1 MSRREILT
9 FFRRYRA
16 AFDRLDGDAVA
27 ALWHTPSAI
36 ADTAPDSAH
45 ARVTAWAD
53 DAPMRDNMRALC
65 ALYRDSGYHRA
76 EFELAAHLPLG
87 RDQSFVQ
94 LNWTLARRD
103 GSVLQRFATGYHL
116 VRGED
121 GVRVLTAAAYEENI
135 GKMKRGAHAAQ

>member
-1 MSRREILT
+1 
-9 FFRRYRA
+9 
-16 AFDRLDGDAVA
+16 
-27 ALWHTPSAI
+27 
-36 ADTAPDSAH
+36 
-45 ARVTAWAD
+45 
-53 DAPMRDNMRALC
+53 MRDNMRALC